1 MISEEEYTPLA
12 YDDELF
18 YFTEEVFNPPIN
30 DNKKLTKYKN
40 IIIILFVLSIFISGL
55 IIMFLS
61 KILYDIYQD

>member
-1 MISEEEYTPLA
+1 MISEEEYTPLT

>member
-1 MISEEEYTPLA
+1 MISEEEYTPLT

-18 YFTEEVFNPPIN
+18 YFTEEDFNPPMN

-61 KILYDIYQD
+61 IFMKRL

>member
-1 MISEEEYTPLA
+1 MISEEEYTPLT

-61 KILYDIYQD
+61 KI

>member
-1 MISEEEYTPLA
+1 MISEEEYTPLT

-18 YFTEEVFNPPIN
+18 YFTEEDFNPPMN